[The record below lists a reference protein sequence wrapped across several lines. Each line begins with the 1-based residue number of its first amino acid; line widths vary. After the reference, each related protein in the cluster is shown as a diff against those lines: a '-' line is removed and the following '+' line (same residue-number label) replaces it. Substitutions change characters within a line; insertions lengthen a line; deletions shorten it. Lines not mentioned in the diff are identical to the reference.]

1 MPPPPPPQLKILN
14 LNGMPVVYCIVVV
27 HFVYRRA
34 MELSFALVNS
44 NNIRGMVKE
53 LLVFL
58 NTVDPELKSYI
69 TSNIFQVA
77 EKYVMKL
84 IFSNSSR
91 DNTN

>member
-1 MPPPPPPQLKILN
+1 
-14 LNGMPVVYCIVVV
+14 
-27 HFVYRRA
+27 

-58 NTVDPELKSYI
+58 NSVDPELKSYI

-77 EKYVMKL
+77 EKYVLKL
-84 IFSNSSR
+84 AYVIFFSNQLIISFSI
-91 DNTN
+91 NLKFQKCSKCNEPGNSVSVFSL

>member
-1 MPPPPPPQLKILN
+1 
-14 LNGMPVVYCIVVV
+14 
-27 HFVYRRA
+27 

-58 NTVDPELKSYI
+58 NSVDPDLKSYV

-77 EKYVMKL
+77 EKYVYVMFDIL
-84 IFSNSSR
+84 CYLYSQICMYIQ
-91 DNTN
+91 

>member
-1 MPPPPPPQLKILN
+1 
-14 LNGMPVVYCIVVV
+14 
-27 HFVYRRA
+27 

-58 NTVDPELKSYI
+58 NSVDPDLKSYV

-77 EKYVMKL
+77 EKYVRFCFKI
-84 IFSNSSR
+84 IFLSFF
-91 DNTN
+91 DCK

>member
-1 MPPPPPPQLKILN
+1 
-14 LNGMPVVYCIVVV
+14 
-27 HFVYRRA
+27 

-58 NTVDPELKSYI
+58 SSVDPELKSYI

-77 EKYVMKL
+77 EKYVLKL
-84 IFSNSSR
+84 TCVIFISNQLRLSFSM
-91 DNTN
+91 NL

>member
-1 MPPPPPPQLKILN
+1 
-14 LNGMPVVYCIVVV
+14 
-27 HFVYRRA
+27 

-58 NTVDPELKSYI
+58 NSVDPDLKSYV

-77 EKYVMKL
+77 EKYARFCFKI
-84 IFSNSSR
+84 IFLSFF
-91 DNTN
+91 